1 VVINTVAEL
10 RSTAMEIMVT
20 TPNDL
25 SDKALAIFAFAAFHQ
40 LDSGDA
46 ITSVIAN
53 DDEGHRADPEALAEL
68 EAKELGELSGKRF
81 DFNVAGQLMLSQIID
96 RIRGSI

>member
-1 VVINTVAEL
+1 MANTVAEL
-10 RSTAMEIMVT
+10 RSTATEMRMT

-40 LDSGDA
+40 LESGDD

-53 DDEGHRADPEALAEL
+53 DAAGHRADSEAVAEL
-68 EAKELGELSGKRF
+68 EAKGLGELSGERF
-81 DFNVAGQLMLSQIID
+81 VFNVAGQLMLSQIID

>member
-1 VVINTVAEL
+1 VTNTVAEL
-10 RSTAMEIMVT
+10 RSTATEMRMT

-25 SDKALAIFAFAAFHQ
+25 SDKALAIFTFAAFHQ
-40 LDSGDA
+40 LESGDA

-53 DDEGHRADPEALAEL
+53 DAAGHRADPEAVAEL
-68 EAKELGELSGKRF
+68 EAKGLGELSGERF
-81 DFNVAGQLMLSQIID
+81 VFNVAGQLMLSQIID

>member
-1 VVINTVAEL
+1 MINTVAEL
-10 RSTAMEIMVT
+10 RSTATEMRMT

-40 LDSGDA
+40 LESGDA

-53 DDEGHRADPEALAEL
+53 DDAGHRADPEAVAEL
-68 EAKELGELSGKRF
+68 EAKELGALNGERF
-81 DFNVAGQLMLSQIID
+81 VFNVAGQLMLSQIID